1 VLAADFLSETPG
13 AGVTAWHRLGV
24 VPARRFPHLLHALWF
39 AVLALTLALVAEAA
53 LVSFALLGA
62 VLALAVLWPLRA

>member
-1 VLAADFLSETPG
+1 MTYG
-13 AGVTAWHRLGV
+13 LG

-39 AVLALTLALVAEAA
+39 AVLALTFALVAEAA
-53 LVSFALLGA
+53 LVSFALLGV